1 MLPTLAGRIQT
12 RIALLAVI
20 GGLVTVVLCPVL
32 PVSAPLADRYRNG
45 FVVLAAVAV
54 LGIGWEL
61 IYHFLMQWRWEK
73 DWPTLFGLITLVPE
87 GLLLWLLLL
96 CLLLLVLRLQ
106 WLLLQWLLLL
116 VLRLQWFR
124 LLLRL
129 LDISNLWRRP
139 TVPSDWRRSSS
150 QSP

>member
-20 GGLVTVVLCPVL
+20 GGLVTAVLCPVL

-54 LGIGWEL
+54 LGVGWEL

-73 DWPTLFGLITLVPE
+73 DWPTLFGLVTLVPE
-87 GLLLWLLLL
+87 GLLLWLLLSAG
-96 CLLLLVLRLQ
+96 LVPGI
-106 WLLLQWLLLL
+106 
-116 VLRLQWFR
+116 VG
-124 LLLRL
+124 
-129 LDISNLWRRP
+129 
-139 TVPSDWRRSSS
+139 TVPAPAFCIQFLAVWLAVWLVANGPMRVPFIRWRFRGGRLA
-150 QSP
+150 